1 MDSKKRIL
9 VADDDID
16 LRDMIK
22 EVLEL
27 ENFEVIEAGNGED
40 ALKFALEKKP
50 DLILFDIIMPRM
62 DGVMFV
68 QRLRED
74 EWGRNAIVIALSNIG
89 SAQGIARVID
99 YDVTTYL
106 VKNDWKLE
114 EIVVRVKEKLNI

>member
-1 MDSKKRIL
+1 MNSKKRIL

-16 LRDMIK
+16 LRDMIR

-27 ENFEVIEAGNGED
+27 EDFEVIEAGNGED
-40 ALKFALEKKP
+40 ALRFAIEKKP

-62 DGVMFV
+62 DGVIFM
-68 QRLRED
+68 QKLRED
-74 EWGRNAIVIALSNIG
+74 DWGRNAAVIALSNIG

-99 YDVTTYL
+99 YNVTTYL